1 MRSPNS
7 SANFDNSGDIIWHG
21 PHHVANT
28 SSNSGVPAAPPN
40 SVNKISS
47 EISFTIPGSNA
58 PLRLKSE
65 ANSSASSSSATNP
78 SFSKIPPHR
87 IFRAPRRRWSSFPR
101 NFWSSALVAS
111 RSKGCFGVA
120 FKGLD
125 SAISVVISENE
136 KERSPSGSGQQTG
149 GSSGGVHTGGVS
161 SSSGVHLAAS
171 ASFAAASRI
180 SIKQD
185 RRASIS
191 LPITPKLL
199 SSVSTSLSVISN
211 GSTGCES
218 VFSHLSPDDNHVV

>member
-58 PLRLKSE
+58 PLRLNSE

-78 SFSKIPPHR
+78 SFSNIPPHR
-87 IFRAPRRRWSSFPR
+87 ILRAPRRRWSSFPR
-101 NFWSSALVAS
+101 NFWSSILVAS
-111 RSKGCFGVA
+111 RSKVFFAVGS
-120 FKGLD
+120 GLD
-125 SAISVVISENE
+125 SAISVMISENE

-149 GSSGGVHTGGVS
+149 GSPGGVHTGGVS
-161 SSSGVHLAAS
+161 SSSSGVHLVAS
-171 ASFAAASRI
+171 EAFAAVSRA
-180 SIKQD
+180 SIKRD

-199 SSVSTSLSVISN
+199 SSASTSLSLISN
-211 GSTGCES
+211 GSIG
-218 VFSHLSPDDNHVV
+218 